1 MPNTPKDIALAF
13 LKTVTDGSIDE
24 AYEKYVEM
32 SGKHHNVYTPAGFT
46 ALKDGMQENETQMPN
61 KKFTPKTVIADGE
74 LVAVH
79 SHLVLKADMPDMSVV
94 HMFRIRNGK
103 IAEMWDCGQQIP
115 KDSPNTDGA
124 F

>member
-1 MPNTPKDIALAF
+1 
-13 LKTVTDGSIDE
+13 
-24 AYEKYVEM
+24 
-32 SGKHHNVYTPAGFT
+32 
-46 ALKDGMQENETQMPN
+46 
-61 KKFTPKTVIADGE
+61 
-74 LVAVH
+74 
-79 SHLVLKADMPDMSVV
+79 MSVV